1 MRVCVRGT
9 VRLCAHECVQVCAS
23 QEHTC
28 VNAGCSRC
36 RKSNPSCRGWRGR
49 FSLPALHGQGP
60 CAQLRRSCGSQRLHR
75 EQTAEVTGAAQLGA
89 GLSRNL
95 RALLQEAA
103 PGPLAVRVPRRGTL
117 GALTQARLSAA
128 GPGPLP
134 PAWALSACRVPE
146 VRSVLWLLLRFFSQ
160 SFSGQRTLAFPSCPL
175 AQSQPLSCRAPWQ
188 GPFLRSACTCRNWE
202 ESIY

>member
-1 MRVCVRGT
+1 M
-9 VRLCAHECVQVCAS
+9 RLCAHECVQVCAS

-128 GPGPLP
+128 GPGPPAARVGPVSLP
-134 PAWALSACRVPE
+134 RPRGPLGALVASAVLQPKLFWSEDPCIPLLPASRSPSLSLA
-146 VRSVLWLLLRFFSQ
+146 VLP
-160 SFSGQRTLAFPSCPL
+160 G
-175 AQSQPLSCRAPWQ
+175 RAP
-188 GPFLRSACTCRNWE
+188 S
-202 ESIY
+202 